1 MTTDATCAVH
11 AATPPQMREPGA
23 DTWVTRGANFV
34 VAVSRVKAGARLVRA
49 SSPDEHFVFLP
60 DAGARIEAGNSGSG
74 EAGQSVDADAES
86 LIIVPPGASTITAR
100 GEGHVVRVFSHL
112 AADLAALA
120 GNAAVYA
127 AGAPGVA
134 PLVPWPEP
142 RGGYRL
148 RHYRVAD
155 FDKPD
160 SNMRIFRS
168 TNLMIN
174 VLKRRMEPRDVRKLS
189 PHSHAD
195 FEQASLAVQGTYLHH
210 LRWPWTPDMTAW
222 REDQHVEMG
231 SPSVLVVPPKVV
243 HTSANLTAP
252 GWLIDIFAPP
262 RLDFSA
268 KAGLVCNAEEYPVPP
283 GVDLSVYAAAGAA

>member
-1 MTTDATCAVH
+1 MSYDATCATH
-11 AATPPQMREPGA
+11 ATTPPQIREPGA
-23 DTWVTRGANFV
+23 DTWLTRGANFV
-34 VAVSRVKAGARLVRA
+34 VAVSRVKAGTRLARA
-49 SSPDEHFVFLP
+49 ANADEHIVFLP
-60 DAGARIEAGNSGSG
+60 DTGARVEAGAQSSEA
-74 EAGQSVDADAES
+74 AGQAIDADAES
-86 LIIVPPGASTITAR
+86 LLIVPPGASAVTAR
-100 GEGHVVRVFSHL
+100 GDGHVVRVFSHR

-120 GNAAVYA
+120 GNAANYA

-134 PLVPWPEP
+134 PLEPWPEP

-155 FDKPD
+155 YDKPD

-174 VLKRRMEPRDVRKLS
+174 VLKKRNELRDPRKLS

-195 FEQASLAVQGTYLHH
+195 FEQASLAVQGTYVHH

-222 REDQHVEMG
+222 REDRHVEMG
-231 SPSVLVVPPKVV
+231 SPSVLVVPPRVV
-243 HTSANLTAP
+243 HTSANITAP

-268 KAGLVCNAEEYPVPP
+268 KPGLVCNADEYPVPP
-283 GVDLSVYAAAGAA
+283 GVDLSAYASAGAA